1 LENLSEQRV
10 EVARVTPKFSAA
22 SEEAPAVLNSRNVL
36 FDNDLIRVRHVRFA
50 HGGKTAMHPVGPRVL
65 IRLSAAHIKFTWAD
79 GRVEEI
85 RMKAGEIHFVPE
97 GAFSDENLGDSL
109 EALRIELKSGKRDDN

>member
-1 LENLSEQRV
+1 
-10 EVARVTPKFSAA
+10 
-22 SEEAPAVLNSRNVL
+22 
-36 FDNDLIRVRHVRFA
+36 
-50 HGGKTAMHPVGPRVL
+50 MHPVVPRVL
-65 IRLSAAHIKFTWAD
+65 IRLSAAHIKFTRAD